1 MAKGWSNEELL
12 ASVEAYRQMAEK
24 QEAGV
29 GYSKKQVYEELASR
43 FDRTPKAF
51 EYRMQNIS
59 AVFDELGLPWI
70 PGLKP
75 AVNVGTAMKAT
86 LIQLIQGNTPEDDS
100 VPDGLEDS
108 RNWEKAL
115 AAVDELGGSASRKE
129 VETWILARDPEYN
142 TENLTDLYMMSV
154 NARAR
159 TGYSQNEKPRRT
171 DQGNRYDRL
180 FNVGR
185 GTFEVYDTVRHGVW
199 EIYPDASS
207 GSRFGVSVRQ
217 VTNPVEEA
225 LAVAE
230 AAAEQTD
237 FFDPTDVADAR
248 KRVTADIIRRRG
260 QPAFRKA
267 LLDAYGEAC
276 AITGCNLP
284 VVLEAAHI
292 HPYKGDHTNVLSN
305 GLLLRADIHTLFDLG
320 LIAIE
325 SDTLVVRVSPKL
337 EGTEYG
343 KLNGSVLRQPKQK
356 AHRISPDA
364 LDWHWSQCGWCD

>member
-12 ASVEAYRQMAEK
+12 AAVEAYRQMAEK
-24 QEAGV
+24 QEASV

-43 FDRTPKAF
+43 FERTPKAF

-86 LIQLIQGNTPEDDS
+86 LIQFIQGKTPEDDEW
-100 VPDGLEDS
+100 PEGLEDS
-108 RNWEKAL
+108 SNWEKAF
-115 AAVDELGGSASRKE
+115 AAVEQLGGSASRKQ
-129 VETWILARDPEYN
+129 VEAWILARNPTYN
-142 TENLTDLYMMSV
+142 SKNLADLYMMSV
-154 NARAR
+154 NSRAR
-159 TGYSQNEKPRRT
+159 TGYSPNEKPRRT

-180 FNVGR
+180 FKVGK
-185 GTFEVYDTVRHGVW
+185 GTFELYDPAKHGIW
-199 EIYPDASS
+199 EIYTDVSS
-207 GSRFGVSVRQ
+207 GSRFCVSVRQ

-225 LAVAE
+225 LADAQ
-230 AAAEQTD
+230 AAAEQAD
-237 FFDPTDVADAR
+237 IFDPADVADAR

-267 LLDAYGEAC
+267 LLQAYGEAC
-276 AITGCNLP
+276 AITGCNLTAA
-284 VVLEAAHI
+284 LEAAHI
-292 HPYKGDHTNVLSN
+292 HPYKGDHTNVVSN
-305 GLLLRADIHTLFDLG
+305 GLLLRTDIHTLFDLG

-325 SDTLVVRVSPKL
+325 SDTMLVRVSPKL
-337 EGTEYG
+337 EGTDYE
-343 KLNGSVLRQPKQK
+343 KLNGSLLRQPEHH
-356 AHRISPDA
+356 AHRVSSDA